1 MEAGEG
7 DEEYRAVFQKTLVP
21 AADAFKPE
29 FVIISAGFDAHKDDP
44 LASMGLT
51 EEGYADLTGI
61 VAGIAKRHAGGH
73 ILSSLEGG
81 YHLASLAASVDR
93 HIQALLAA

>member
-7 DEEYRAVFQKTLVP
+7 DDEYRTIFHKVLVP
-21 AADAFKPE
+21 AAEQFKPDL
-29 FVIISAGFDAHKDDP
+29 VIISAGFDAHKDDP

-51 EEGYADLTGI
+51 EAGYAELTGI
-61 VAGIAKRHAGGH
+61 VAGIARKHAHGR

-81 YHLASLAASVDR
+81 YNLTALAASVDAHVR
-93 HIQALLAA
+93 GLLAA

>member
-7 DEEYRAVFQKTLVP
+7 GEEYRDIFEKSLVP
-21 AADAFKPE
+21 TADSFKPE
-29 FVIISAGFDAHKDDP
+29 FVIVSAGFDAHKDDP
-44 LASMGLT
+44 LGNMGLT

-61 VAGIAKRHAGGH
+61 VAGIAKRHAGGR

-81 YHLASLAASVDR
+81 YHLTALAASVDR

>member
-7 DEEYRAVFQKTLVP
+7 DEEYRAVFQKSLVP
-21 AADAFKPE
+21 AADEFKPE

-51 EEGYADLTGI
+51 DAGYSELTSI
-61 VAGIAKRHAGGH
+61 VAGVAKRHAKGR

-81 YHLASLAASVDR
+81 YNLTALAASVEG
-93 HIQALLAA
+93 HVKALLAC